1 MEQGLCKLK
10 IDKKKESVVEIAY
23 TAKVEFINT
32 FNPYSLPLSGF
43 FNFDFFFSMLPNVIS
58 NNMPVSFL

>member
-23 TAKVEFINT
+23 TVKVESINT

-58 NNMPVSFL
+58 DNISIPFL